1 MFKTTKKDKISTLII
16 RQIREAILQGQ
27 IKSGEALPPEKDLV
41 QQFGVSKHTLREAL
55 RTLEGMGLIDIRRGA
70 GGGPVVTEVNPE
82 TARDFL
88 QSFFHFQNISIRD
101 LSDVRKIIEPYLAR
115 RAAETF
121 DAKDTQDLLDLHEEC
136 QKVYRE
142 DKNLVGAKAEI
153 NFHILLARKTGNPIL
168 VMILD
173 FVNSLLTDVKHHLKP
188 GRLFSEKVL
197 GAHQHIIDAIV
208 RKDGEAASKA
218 MYNHISQVERELEN
232 VRQAVESG
240 PEIAVGV
247 RKSIDDGGVEK
258 QHPENAV

>member
-1 MFKTTKKDKISTLII
+1 
-16 RQIREAILQGQ
+16 
-27 IKSGEALPPEKDLV
+27 
-41 QQFGVSKHTLREAL
+41 
-55 RTLEGMGLIDIRRGA
+55 MGLIDIRRGA

-88 QSFFHFQNISIRD
+88 QSFFHFQNISISD
-101 LSDVRKIIEPYLAR
+101 LSEVRKIIEPYLAR

-136 QKVYRE
+136 QKVYQE

-197 GAHQHIIDAIV
+197 EAHQHIIDAIV
-208 RKDGEAASKA
+208 SKDGEAASKA

-232 VRQAVESG
+232 VRQTVESD
-240 PEIAVGV
+240 A
-247 RKSIDDGGVEK
+247 RQEK
-258 QHPENAV
+258 GTR